1 MEMETDLRLVE
12 VEGCESDGFRFCGVE
27 TVGDSMATA
36 LADARGC
43 SQGYGQPEKA
53 AQSYNS
59 CAEELVVTR
68 KCAVVVVVVMVMVV
82 VVVSGSGKIRTRDLH
97 TRHQVHVR

>member
-12 VEGCESDGFRFCGVE
+12 VEGCENDGFRFCGVE

-43 SQGYGQPEKA
+43 SQGYGKPEKA

-68 KCAVVVVVVMVMVV
+68 KCVVGVVVVVAV

-97 TRHQVHVR
+97 TRHQAPVR